1 MYFGSAQAGNI
12 SYIYFANR
20 FSHILVD
27 IYGIAL
33 GTVLMPHISK
43 AIIKKDFELALKGIK
58 KLPNSSKLGVYTA
71 YKYYL
76 KLLHKLEKT
85 PSLKIKS
92 TRIRIPNYQKI
103 NLLLYSY
110 FKHQFKFI

>member
-1 MYFGSAQAGNI
+1 MMLKPVFLIAILSVIMIG
-12 SYIYFANR
+12 
-20 FSHILVD
+20 ILVPN
-27 IYGIAL
+27 
-33 GTVLMPHISK
+33 VFSEESK
-43 AIIKKDFELALKGIK
+43 KNIINEIKKDFDLALNGIK
-58 KLPNSSKLGVYTA
+58 KLLNSSRLGVYTA

-76 KLLHKLEKT
+76 KLLHKLENT